1 MSLRRTVIEKEIR
14 KRRLGG
20 VYGGLHGSL
29 AAKGSDGNVAGTVIN
44 LQVGEE
50 VGCVSELSLTLP
62 LL

>member
-1 MSLRRTVIEKEIR
+1 MEKQIR
-14 KRRLGG
+14 KGRFFFFLGG
-20 VYGGLHGSL
+20 GRHNK
-29 AAKGSDGNVAGTVIN
+29 AAKGSDGNVAGVVIN